1 MKRTGVNRKSDKSQ
15 QGKANLQRVIAL
27 MNKLATRMNLLDK
40 KVDSIRRETAQEFKK
55 SRRESKQDIRSVRKD
70 MAKYYFA
77 AREENRIIADEHAR
91 TLTQTFTIM
100 DGMARDYSRWLYE
113 KQFNDAEL
121 KRHGRA
127 IDELKEK
134 DARKE
139 TTLQDL
145 QKRVVALENANNSK
159 PVLPEPSPQLKE

>member
-1 MKRTGVNRKSDKSQ
+1 
-15 QGKANLQRVIAL
+15 
-27 MNKLATRMNLLDK
+27 
-40 KVDSIRRETAQEFKK
+40 
-55 SRRESKQDIRSVRKD
+55 
-70 MAKYYFA
+70 
-77 AREENRIIADEHAR
+77 
-91 TLTQTFTIM
+91 M